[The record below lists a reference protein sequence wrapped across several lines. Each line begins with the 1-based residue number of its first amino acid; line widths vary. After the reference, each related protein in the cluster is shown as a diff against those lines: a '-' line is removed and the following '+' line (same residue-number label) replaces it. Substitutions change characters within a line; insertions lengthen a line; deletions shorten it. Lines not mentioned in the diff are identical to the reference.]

1 MLLRVNSGGPAS
13 VLWSRPTRLGWS
25 GCPSRLVRH
34 PRPSMNRSGCI
45 AIACIRLAPP
55 PASTVRGRSA
65 VKGRTGLQHRTWSNN
80 LGRARA
86 RRLTRLLDR
95 QALTDTIRAGD
106 LGHMK
111 AENFDVFFARADSV
125 LIAENGLSLRL
136 EELLAKASTERCP
149 RSQRTLPRSARACRR
164 VDDRGALRKW
174 YRARALSSSR
184 ETGT

>member
-1 MLLRVNSGGPAS
+1 MPESFGSTPKAINESLGLYRDR
-13 VLWSRPTRLGWS
+13 LHPTG
-25 GCPSRLVRH
+25 
-34 PRPSMNRSGCI
+34 
-45 AIACIRLAPP
+45 
-55 PASTVRGRSA
+55 TSA
-65 VKGRTGLQHRTWSNN
+65 GIDGSWEISSEWTHWLQHRTWSNN

-111 AENFDVFFARADSV
+111 AENFDVFFARADAV